1 MRKSNNLYIIKISSG
16 YTIYILKNTIKRIII
31 RNLRLIIYWNLVIA
45 VWTLEIIITVY
56 ISRWLMNITN
66 MIISKIFIL
75 KILEFIIHKTI
86 WLTLLLLL
94 L

>member
-45 VWTLEIIITVY
+45 VWTLETIITVY
-56 ISRWLMNITN
+56 ISRWLMKITN
-66 MIISKIFIL
+66 MILILIVSKIFML
-75 KILEFIIHKTI
+75 KILEFIIHITI
-86 WLTLLLLL
+86 GLT
-94 L
+94 

>member
-75 KILEFIIHKTI
+75 KILELIIHKTI